1 MSINN
6 TKSINR
12 ETITISWERESLDE
26 IRELVN
32 QLDLSLSQFIRI
44 AAHEKKARIEAG
56 EPVIASVEVTQNG

>member
-6 TKSINR
+6 HKSINR

-26 IRELVN
+26 IREMVR

-56 EPVIASVEVTQNG
+56 EPVIASVEVAQNG